1 MPKSLKNSGWLFCA
15 SSANNFQDEFGILK
29 YRVLQLVRD
38 GYVALAGGQ
47 RSESCKGFVRPDAA
61 TIERCK
67 AEGKV
72 VRVRRKW
79 DTDFEP
85 EKVEDKQEQEKEDD
99 EEEAAHENE
108 QSMAAQEETEQEQE
122 EQMEEKSRTRRKT
135 RRRTRGG

>member
-79 DTDFEP
+79 DTDVEP
-85 EKVEDKQEQEKEDD
+85 EKVVEEQE
-99 EEEAAHENE
+99 EESDAEEQAQENQ

-122 EQMEEKSRTRRKT
+122 EQKEEKSRTRRKT